1 MLFTGHLTIFA
12 ITFFFCNDSDPKIA
26 MKVRKHIQV
35 SMVKHSSCVSLY
47 FGSYTP
53 WKIGF
58 VASPET
64 SQNQVFRVN
73 ASKCIHNRSKFS
85 ETKCFG

>member
-12 ITFFFCNDSDPKIA
+12 IIFLYNDSDPEIA
-26 MKVRKHIQV
+26 MQVIKHIQV
-35 SMVKHSSCVSLY
+35 YVVEKFACGSLY
-47 FGSYTP
+47 CWSYTL
-53 WKIGF
+53 WKLGF

-73 ASKCIHNRSKFS
+73 TS
-85 ETKCFG
+85 